1 MLHLAQTLTQRLWQ
15 WCFAGL
21 ASGSKQHHEQP
32 TNASLI
38 ISACNTA
45 EPGKALSWCGLAR
58 HFFGCCYVR
67 NYTVQDYEALP
78 VEEFGKA
85 LLRGLGWLD
94 GEGVGKKRQL
104 VEPKQIVRRPD
115 RLGLG
120 ANPAAPPPEK
130 RPRKMGELQLCLVC
144 IAMA

>member
-1 MLHLAQTLTQRLWQ
+1 
-15 WCFAGL
+15 
-21 ASGSKQHHEQP
+21 
-32 TNASLI
+32 
-38 ISACNTA
+38 
-45 EPGKALSWCGLAR
+45 
-58 HFFGCCYVR
+58 
-67 NYTVQDYEALP
+67 VQDYEALP

-120 ANPAAPPPEK
+120 ANPAAPPPDK

-144 IAMA
+144 IVMAWRLDAAAAGSVSCQGLFPASLVTS